1 MTQIH
6 VTNQELVINT
16 GRTGGR
22 TLTEQLD
29 AADGTK
35 DFWDLG
41 GEWVGRYVVVTEN
54 LLILCGLYLD
64 LGGEW
69 LKGTYTCTI
78 MLY

>member
-1 MTQIH
+1 VTHIH

-41 GEWVGRYVVVTEN
+41 GEWVGRYVVV
-54 LLILCGLYLD
+54 LR
-64 LGGEW
+64 
-69 LKGTYTCTI
+69 TC
-78 MLY
+78 